1 MSRPPKNR
9 RITDPPKML
18 GFKPFG
24 MASCDMESVMLQYD
38 EYQCVKLVNYDH
50 LSQEEASELMEV
62 SRPTLTRIYNKAL
75 EKIATAF
82 VEGRPVRIT
91 GGNIEFDKEWY
102 KCKRCFRLFEG
113 TESHTRCEGCTRYGS
128 EELIKLS

>member
-1 MSRPPKNR
+1 MSRPQKNR

-24 MASCDMESVMLQYD
+24 MESCEMVSVMLQYD
-38 EYQCVKLVNYDH
+38 EFQCLKLVNYDH
-50 LSQEEASELMEV
+50 LSQEEASELMGV

-82 VEGRPVRIT
+82 VEGRPVRIE

-113 TESHTRCEGCTRYGS
+113 RESHTRCEGCTRYGKD
-128 EELIKLS
+128 ELIRLS